1 MKKRSKRYRKAS
13 KHNVMMFDMNELEN
27 QKVTNA
33 SEEISE
39 PVKTRNVFTNRN
51 FTLTFLGALVSNV
64 AALFYSFAVSF
75 YILKITKNNALIQG
89 LYLATGGITFC
100 IVTLLGGVISDRFN
114 KAKIMYM
121 CDYLKGGIIIGFTLL
136 LMFAIKSVVW
146 QVTSLFI
153 VTVLL
158 NAIAGIFTPASASLL
173 PQIVKEQQFQ
183 QAQSYFSILN
193 SFQSIV
199 GVILAG
205 ILYTLI
211 PINVLF
217 MIVGACY
224 ILSAISE
231 MFIRYDSKFEKR
243 NEKLTMKVV
252 FSDIGSGFKYLVSIK
267 AILAIMICVLFINF
281 FFSPIFDNFAPY
293 FIATDVTG
301 TNYMFHESMAPEM
314 WSSFFSVAVGLGS
327 LIMGIILSTQ
337 KQKEK
342 CNGLIRWSMIGVS
355 AVIILMTVAYI
366 LFKNGVIDINALLIT
381 VIAVLFVVGI
391 CIILINVPST
401 TAMMKIVD
409 KDKFGK
415 VSSVAN
421 IGSQGLIPLSM
432 LLGGLALNYIG
443 SIGLLAICAGGFLI
457 TSLVL
462 FVIKPVRDI

>member
-1 MKKRSKRYRKAS
+1 
-13 KHNVMMFDMNELEN
+13 MMFDMNDIEN
-27 QKVTNA
+27 QKTTNT
-33 SEEISE
+33 SEEIGGT
-39 PVKTRNVFTNRN
+39 VKTRNVFANRN

-75 YILKITKNNALIQG
+75 YILKITNNNALIQG
-89 LYLATGGITFC
+89 LYLAVGGITFC
-100 IVTLLGGVISDRFN
+100 VVTLFGGVISDRFN

-121 CDYLKGGIIIGFTLL
+121 CDYLKGGIIVGFTLL
-136 LMFAIKSVVW
+136 LMLVIKSVVW
-146 QVTSLFI
+146 QVASLFI
-153 VTVLL
+153 VAILL

-205 ILYTLI
+205 ILYTLV

-217 MIVGACY
+217 MIVGGCY

-243 NEKLTMKVV
+243 DEKLTIKMV
-252 FSDIGSGFKYLVSIK
+252 FDDIKSGFKYLVSIK
-267 AILAIMICVLFINF
+267 AILAMMICVLFINF

-301 TNYMFHESMAPEM
+301 TNYIFHEYMAPEM

-327 LIMGIILSTQ
+327 LIMGIVLSTL
-337 KQKEK
+337 KQREK
-342 CNGLIRWSMIGVS
+342 CNGLVRWSMIAVS
-355 AVIILMTVAYI
+355 LAVTSMAVSYV
-366 LFKNGVIDINALLIT
+366 LFKSSYIDINALLII
-381 VIAVLFVVGI
+381 VIAILFVVGV
-391 CIILINVPST
+391 CIVLINVPST
-401 TAMMKIVD
+401 TVMMRIVD

-415 VSSVAN
+415 VSSVSN

-432 LLGGLALNYIG
+432 FLGGLALNYIG
-443 SIGLLAICAGGFLI
+443 SIGLLATCAGGLLI
-457 TSLVL
+457 TSLIL
-462 FVIKPVRDI
+462 FFIKPVREI